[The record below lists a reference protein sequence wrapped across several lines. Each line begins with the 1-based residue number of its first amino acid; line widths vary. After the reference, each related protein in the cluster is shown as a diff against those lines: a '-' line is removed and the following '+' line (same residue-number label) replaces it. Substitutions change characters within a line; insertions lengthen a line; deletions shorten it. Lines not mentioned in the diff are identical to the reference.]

1 MPERARPERD
11 TCALRSR
18 GCSEP
23 ALGTASRARRWLLV
37 EQPGPW
43 GADALTSSA
52 LPVVVA
58 DRLRT
63 LARSLPAR
71 VLLLR
76 RTGRTLPDGPRS
88 VYVGWSGLEDRWLEH
103 LVLADLEELL
113 TVDLTP
119 LSDGRSVGGS
129 PVEGPLYLV
138 CTNGRHDPC
147 CAEYG
152 RPVALAVEQLVG
164 RRLWE
169 CSHVG
174 GDRFA
179 GNLVCLPDGQFYGH
193 LDAASAV
200 RVVSAH
206 EEGRLVLEHW
216 RGRSAVPFVVQA
228 AEGYVRAAE
237 GLAGVD
243 DVRFLGRRR
252 EGDRHRVRFGL
263 ATGGEVVAVVAVSE
277 RTVPAGLTCAGT
289 GRSIPSFEL
298 VALER

>member
-1 MPERARPERD
+1 VPERPRPERD
-11 TCALRSR
+11 TCAARSR
-18 GCSEP
+18 GCDEP
-23 ALGTASRARRWLLV
+23 TLGTASRARRWLLV

-43 GADALTSSA
+43 GSDALSSSG
-52 LPVVVA
+52 LPAIVA
-58 DRLRT
+58 DRLRA

-76 RTGRTLPDGPRS
+76 RTRRTLPGGPRS
-88 VYVGWSGLEDRWLEH
+88 VYVGWSGVEGHWLEH
-103 LVLADLEELL
+103 LVLPEIEELL
-113 TVDLTP
+113 TLDLTP

-129 PVEGPLYLV
+129 PVTEPLYLV

-152 RPVALAVEQLVG
+152 RPVALALEQLVG
-164 RRLWE
+164 RRVWE

-179 GNLVCLPDGQFYGH
+179 GNLVCLPDGHFYGH
-193 LDAASAV
+193 LDPPSAL

-206 EEGRLVLEHW
+206 EEGRIVLEHW

-228 AEGYVRAAE
+228 AEGYVRAAV
-237 GLAGVD
+237 GLTGSD
-243 DVRFLGRRR
+243 DVRFLGSRRD
-252 EGDRHRVRFGL
+252 GDRHRVRFGL
-263 ATGGEVVAVVAVSE
+263 STGGEVVAVVAVSE
-277 RTVPAGLTCAGT
+277 LTAPAGLTCAGT
-289 GRSIPSFEL
+289 GRMTPSFEL